1 MKKKLAVMLLCA
13 AAGTG
18 LITGCGSSGAEQA
31 PDPVQEETVQEEPS
45 QEKSE
50 SETTEEETTE
60 ASEALPSD
68 GEDPL
73 PDGWE
78 VVTEAPE
85 GGWKIACVSSG
96 IYHQFGMA
104 IRDGLEAA
112 AGDYGV
118 QMTFDGPETDAEID
132 KQLDMLKIAI
142 DQHPDAIV
150 LNSIDPEALNSE
162 VQRAESE
169 GIPVII
175 CCNGVSDDWPICN
188 VIAGDEKTAGA
199 LAADQMGEA
208 LGEAGGQ
215 VGLVCADQ
223 TSNWSAG
230 RRDGFI
236 ERCEEKYPNI
246 EIVDVQYSGGDH
258 LKATDCTKAII
269 SAYPDLKGLF
279 GNGEGN
285 MVGIVNAINEL
296 GASGKYTI
304 VGFDS
309 GAIQLNAIK
318 NGMIIGGVTQDPY
331 GMGYYSM
338 KAAVCYLESGEVPSQ
353 IDTGFYWYNTEN
365 MNDEKIARMLYE

>member
-1 MKKKLAVMLLCA
+1 MKKKVAAMLLCA
-13 AAGTG
+13 AVGTS
-18 LITGCGSSGAEQA
+18 LMAGCGSSGTEQTSEPA
-31 PDPVQEETVQEEPS
+31 QEEPVQEESETEAE
-45 QEKSE
+45 EKSGE
-50 SETTEEETTE
+50 QAE
-60 ASEALPSD
+60 ASETPAADES
-68 GEDPL
+68 DPL

-78 VVTEAPE
+78 VVSEAPE
-85 GGWKIACVSSG
+85 GGWRIACVSSG

-175 CCNGVSDDWPICN
+175 CCNGVSDDWPVCD

-318 NGMIIGGVTQDPY
+318 SGMIIGGVTQDPY

-365 MNDEKIARMLYE
+365 MEDEKISRMLYE

>member
-45 QEKSE
+45 QEKPE
-50 SETTEEETTE
+50 SETMEEETTE

>member
-45 QEKSE
+45 QEKPE

>member
-1 MKKKLAVMLLCA
+1 MKKNLTAIAVCAALAAVMTAGCAKSAPETQGAATTTVQTENSA
-13 AAGTG
+13 AAT
-18 LITGCGSSGAEQA
+18 TAVQAENSTVAADAQ
-31 PDPVQEETVQEEPS
+31 PQETDDS
-45 QEKSE
+45 
-50 SETTEEETTE
+50 
-60 ASEALPSD
+60 
-68 GEDPL
+68 DPL

-78 VVTEAPE
+78 VKNKAPE

-104 IRDGLEAA
+104 IKDGLGAYAKES
-112 AGDYGV
+112 GV
-118 QMTFDGPETDAEID
+118 NMTFDGPETDAQID
-132 KQLDMLKIAI
+132 KQLDMLKVAI
-142 DQHPDAIV
+142 DQHPDAII
-150 LNSIDPEALNSE
+150 LNAIDPEALNSE
-162 VQRAESE
+162 VERAKEQ

-175 CCNGVSDDWPICN
+175 CCNGVSSDYPVCN
-188 VIAGDEKTAGA
+188 VIAGQETTAGA
-199 LAADQMGEA
+199 LAADYMGEA

-223 TSNWSAG
+223 TTNWSVG

-236 ERCEEKYPNI
+236 ERCKEKYPNI
-246 EIVDVQYSGGDH
+246 EVVDVQYSSGDH

-296 GASGKYTI
+296 NADGKYTI

-309 GAIQLNAIK
+309 GKIQMDAINK
-318 NGMIIGGVTQDPY
+318 GMIIGGVTQDPY

-338 KAAVCYLESGEVPSQ
+338 KAAVMYLESGEVPAEV
-353 IDTGFYWYNTEN
+353 DTGFYWYDSSN
-365 MNDEKIARMLYE
+365 MKDEKIARMLYE

>member
-1 MKKKLAVMLLCA
+1 MKKRMVAIGMCLALSMGMLA
-13 AAGTG
+13 
-18 LITGCGSSGAEQA
+18 GCGSSEKSAETS
-31 PDPVQEETVQEEPS
+31 ETVTESTTDVVEDV
-45 QEKSE
+45 KSDQTQE
-50 SETTEEETTE
+50 SEAEMDEN
-60 ASEALPSD
+60 
-68 GEDPL
+68 DPL

-78 VVTEAPE
+78 VINKAPDS
-85 GGWKIACVSSG
+85 GWKIACVSSA
-96 IYHQFGMA
+96 IYHQFGTA
-104 IRDGLEAA
+104 IHDGLQAA
-112 AGDYGV
+112 ADEYNV
-118 QMTFDGPETDAEID
+118 EMTFDGPETDSEID

-150 LNSIDPEALNSE
+150 LNAIDPEALNSE
-162 VQRAESE
+162 VERAKSL

-175 CCNGVSDDWPICN
+175 CCNGVSDEWPVCD
-188 VIAGDEKTAGA
+188 VIAGEETTAGA
-199 LAADQMGEA
+199 LAADKMAEA

-236 ERCEEKYPNI
+236 DRCKEKYPNI

-269 SAYPDLKGLF
+269 AAYPDLKGLF

-285 MVGIVNAINEL
+285 MVGIVNAVNEL

-309 GAIQLNAIK
+309 GAIQMNAIK
-318 NGMIIGGVTQDPY
+318 SGMIIGGVTQDPY
-331 GMGYYSM
+331 GMGYYAM
-338 KAAVCYLESGEVPSQ
+338 KAAVCYLESGEVPAE
-353 IDTGFYWYNTEN
+353 IDTGFYWYNNDN
-365 MNDEKIARMLYE
+365 MNDAKISRMLYE